1 MNFEWI
7 AISAN
12 DVVGLA
18 LAFTLGLL
26 SRSIGLPPLVGF
38 LSAGFILNIAGV
50 ANQELVQKLA
60 DLGITLLLFT
70 VGLKINLKTLARPQV
85 WAVTGVHTS
94 VITGVFALILAGLL
108 LVGLPV
114 VSDLDIRSL
123 LLVAF
128 ALSFSSTVFVVKA
141 LEDKGEIKSL
151 HGSVAIGILIM
162 QDIMAVVF
170 LAMSA
175 NKLPSIF
182 ALSLLLLIPLRHVL
196 HKVLSHLGH
205 GELMI
210 LYGFVLAMGGAEVFE
225 LVGMK
230 GDLGALVLGILIAPH
245 ARADEMAKTMLGFK
259 DLFLLG
265 FFLSIGLSGQLTWS
279 VVLIGMII
287 TPFVLLKSAGFFVLL
302 TAFKLRAR
310 TSLLATI
317 NLTNYSEFGLIVM
330 AIGVSS
336 GWIGSEWLVVVAV
349 AMTLSFA
356 ISAILNSK
364 SDELY
369 SHFRAPLD
377 KFQRAERL
385 LDDRL
390 LDIGDAVVAVVGMG
404 GVGSSAYD
412 EMRRL
417 YGENVI
423 GVDIDPATAK
433 SHQSAGRN
441 VLQGD
446 PSDPEFWDRVQY
458 DHTLKLVMLALP
470 KLNTTLEVIEQLENA
485 SYEGQVAATSKFPDE
500 AESLKRHGAD
510 IVFNIYTE
518 AGTGFA
524 THVSRQTFKP
534 AGKIKEEI
542 TLDE

>member
-7 AISAN
+7 AISVN
-12 DVVGLA
+12 DVTSLA
-18 LAFTLGLL
+18 LAFALGLL
-26 SRSIGLPPLVGF
+26 SRFIGLPPLVGF

-50 ANQELVQKLA
+50 ADNELIQKLA

-70 VGLKINLKTLARPQV
+70 VGLKINLQTLARPQV
-85 WAVTGVHTS
+85 WAVTGIHTS
-94 VITGVFALILAGLL
+94 LITGLFALILAGLVIIGVPVIANLDLRSML
-108 LVGLPV
+108 L
-114 VSDLDIRSL
+114 I
-123 LLVAF
+123 AF

-141 LEDKGEIKSL
+141 LEEKGEMKSL
-151 HGSVAIGILIM
+151 HGRVAIGILIM
-162 QDIMAVVF
+162 QDIAAVIF

-175 NKLPSIF
+175 NKLPSLF
-182 ALSLLLLIPLRHVL
+182 ALLLFLLIPLRHVL
-196 HKVLSHLGH
+196 HKILSYLGH
-205 GELMI
+205 GELMV

-230 GDLGALVLGILIAPH
+230 GDLGALVLGVLIAPH
-245 ARADEMAKTMLGFK
+245 VRADEMAKTMLGFK

-265 FFLSIGLSGQLTWS
+265 FFLSIGLSGQLTWEA
-279 VVLIGMII
+279 VLIGALL
-287 TPFVLLKSAGFFVLL
+287 TPFVLLKSAAFFALL

-336 GWIGSEWLVVVAV
+336 GWIASEWLVIVAV
-349 AMTLSFA
+349 AMSFSFA
-356 ISAILNSK
+356 ISALLSAK
-364 SDELY
+364 SDVLY
-369 SHFRAPLD
+369 TRFREVFD
-377 KFQRAERL
+377 KLQRADRL
-385 LDDRL
+385 PDDRL

-412 EMRRL
+412 EMRRI
-417 YGENVI
+417 YGDKVI

-433 SHQSAGRN
+433 NHQLSGRN

-446 PSDPEFWDRVQY
+446 PSDPEFWDRVEY

-470 KLNTTLEVIEQLENA
+470 KLNTTLEVIEQLEHA
-485 SYEGQVAATSKFPDE
+485 SFKGQVAATSKFPDE
-500 AESLKRHGAD
+500 VETLKQKGVN

-524 THVSRQTFKP
+524 THVARQGLKADT
-534 AGKIKEEI
+534 
-542 TLDE
+542 

>member
-38 LSAGFILNIAGV
+38 LAAGFILNIAGV
-50 ANQELVQKLA
+50 ADQELIQKLA

-85 WAVTGVHTS
+85 WAVTGIHTS
-94 VITGVFALILAGLL
+94 VITGVFGLI
-108 LVGLPV
+108 LVGLLMLGLPL
-114 VSDLDIRSL
+114 VSNLDIRSL

-182 ALSLLLLIPLRHVL
+182 ALLLVLLIPLRHLL

-245 ARADEMAKTMLGFK
+245 VRADEMAKTMLGFK

-265 FFLSIGLSGQLTWS
+265 FFLSIGLSGQLTRE
-279 VVLIGMII
+279 VVLVGMII
-287 TPFVLLKSAGFFVLL
+287 TPFVLLKSAGFFMLL

-349 AMTLSFA
+349 AMTFSFA
-356 ISAILNSK
+356 ISAVLNSK

-369 SHFRAPLD
+369 SRFRATLD

-385 LDDRL
+385 PDDRL
-390 LDIGDAVVAVVGMG
+390 LDIGNAVVAVVGMG

-417 YGENVI
+417 YGEKVI

-441 VLQGD
+441 VVQGD
-446 PSDPEFWDRVQY
+446 PSDPDFWDRVQY
-458 DHTLKLVMLALP
+458 DHTLKLVMVALP

-500 AESLKRHGAD
+500 AETLKQHGVD

-524 THVSRQTFKP
+524 THVSRQALKP
-534 AGKIKEEI
+534 DA
-542 TLDE
+542 